1 LDYYIDTLL
10 RLDCTQKIMLSN
22 KSDLVLE
29 NVMMSGQRNYDDS
42 DSSEV
47 MDNLGEDSDEEE
59 SDDDNE
65 DIGNDDDVL
74 EEFILSFYNGNYDSE
89 LDDALSFNRVQINSW
104 PTRWRIV

>member
-1 LDYYIDTLL
+1 
-10 RLDCTQKIMLSN
+10 MLSN

-47 MDNLGEDSDEEE
+47 MDNLGEDSD
-59 SDDDNE
+59 DDDD

-89 LDDALSFNRVQINSW
+89 LD
-104 PTRWRIV
+104 